1 MDKIKGLELAESI
14 RQDMVKDIDYTTIEH
29 MQKPFLTQ
37 SGASKLAEGF
47 GYKAE
52 LADVREYNTDSG
64 ECRITIVLN
73 IIDITSNDC
82 ISGAVGTWDSSERG
96 SSDRQRGMQMA
107 YKRAYVM
114 GMRYATFSHELF
126 TQDEDI
132 VRADKESQSAPTR
145 VVVNEDTGEK
155 KEIKNIP
162 EMEWNASKNAH
173 EFGNRFGQKVK
184 GKTVKEVFYDSN
196 SGKGY
201 LEWILN
207 IGSDPSKKD
216 RDGNPEKPCS
226 MGLRDLIVK
235 TINDISLGVEDEPE
249 QKVAPEKADTPD
261 IDTIAQVNYE
271 NRST

>member
-14 RQDMVKDIDYTTIEH
+14 RQEMVKDIDYTTIAN
-29 MQKPFLTQ
+29 MSKPFLTQ

-64 ECRITIVLN
+64 ECRITVILN
-73 IIDITSNDC
+73 IIDIMSNEI
-82 ISGAVGTWDSSERG
+82 ISGAVGTWDSAERG
-96 SSDRQRGMQMA
+96 SPDRQRGMQMA

-132 VRADKESQSAPTR
+132 VRADKELQSAPTR

-155 KEIKNIP
+155 KEVKNIF
-162 EMEWNASKNAH
+162 EMEWDKSKDDYVFTRYGA
-173 EFGNRFGQKVK
+173 KVK
-184 GKTVKEVFYDSN
+184 GKTVKEAYFDSN
-196 SGKGY
+196 VGKGY

-207 IGSDPSKKD
+207 LGSDPSKTD
-216 RDGNPEKPCS
+216 NQGNPEKPCS
-226 MGLRDLIVK
+226 MGLRELIVK
-235 TINDISLGVEDEPE
+235 TINDINSGVEDEPE
-249 QKVAPEKADTPD
+249 QKVAPEKPDTPD

>member
-1 MDKIKGLELAESI
+1 MDKIKGLALAESI
-14 RQDMVKDIDYTTIEH
+14 KQDMVKDIDYTTIAH

-52 LADVREYNTDSG
+52 MADVREYNTDGG

-73 IIDITSNDC
+73 IIDIVTQDC
-82 ISGAVGTWDSSERG
+82 VSGAVGTWDSSERG
-96 SSDRQRGMQMA
+96 SSERQRGMQMA

-114 GMRYATFSHELF
+114 GIRYATFSHELF

-132 VRADKESQSAPTR
+132 VRADIESKSAPTR

-155 KEIKNIP
+155 KEVKNIP
-162 EMEWNASKNAH
+162 EMEWDASKNAQV
-173 EFGNRFGQKVK
+173 FIRYGGKVK
-184 GKTVKEVFYDSN
+184 GKTVKEAYYDSN
-196 SGKGY
+196 VGKGY

-207 IGSDPSKKD
+207 IGSDPSKTD
-216 RDGNPEKPCS
+216 NQGNPEKPCS
-226 MGLRDLIVK
+226 MGLRELIVK
-235 TINDISLGVEDEPE
+235 TINDIDSGVEDEPE
-249 QKVAPEKADTPD
+249 QKVVPEKADTPD